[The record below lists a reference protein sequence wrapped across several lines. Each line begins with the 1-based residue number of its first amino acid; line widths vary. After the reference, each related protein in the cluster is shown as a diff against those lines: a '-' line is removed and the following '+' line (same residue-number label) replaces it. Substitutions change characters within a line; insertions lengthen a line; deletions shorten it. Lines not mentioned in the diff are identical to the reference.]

1 MLSRLRVLLVEDH
14 AFQRR
19 LGARMLEEI
28 GLVDHL
34 EAADGESA
42 LDVLQAQPEP
52 VDIALVDLDLPG
64 IDGVELIRAIAD
76 RRLARAVALVSAIDV
91 SVQHTIALM
100 TRAAGLRM
108 LGCIEK
114 PLTRDRLSDVLK
126 TYLEGEPVSAEA
138 LAEVFSAEMLS
149 LALGDGEVV
158 PWFQPQVEMR
168 NGRVIGV
175 EALARWRRAD
185 GRVLPA
191 SQFIA
196 MLEQNRRSAAL
207 ADHTLLVAAR
217 AWAAWKA
224 RGFDLKVSVNLC
236 AADLDEPQIA
246 DHYEAIVRQVGMPT
260 DRVVFE
266 VTESSVLGD
275 TVRGLGILAR
285 LRLKGFG
292 LSIDDFGT
300 GYSSLSQL
308 AQLPFTELKIDRS
321 FVSGVERMPKNKA
334 MIAATIDLAR
344 RLDLEVVAEG
354 VEREEEWQ
362 VLAELGC
369 HAAQGWLV
377 SEAVPPDDL
386 PPVIDRWQRPRA

>member
-19 LGARMLEEI
+19 LGGRMLEDV
-28 GLVDHL
+28 GLRDHL
-34 EAADGESA
+34 EAADGEAA
-42 LDVLQAQPEP
+42 LEVLQAQAEP
-52 VDIALVDLDLPG
+52 VDVALVDLDLPG
-64 IDGVELIRAIAD
+64 MDGVELIRAIAD

-114 PLTRDRLSDVLK
+114 PLTRERLSEVLK
-126 TYLEGEPVSAEA
+126 IYLDGEPTSPE
-138 LAEVFSAEMLS
+138 LLEEVLS
-149 LALGDGEVV
+149 VDVIGRALGDGEVM

-168 NGRVIGV
+168 NGRVVGV

-185 GRVLPA
+185 GSVLPA
-191 SQFIA
+191 SRFIA
-196 MLEQNRRSAAL
+196 QLERTRHSAAL
-207 ADHTLLVAAR
+207 AELTLAEAAR
-217 AWAAWKA
+217 AWARWKA
-224 RGFDLKVSVNLC
+224 RGLDLKVSVNLC

-246 DHYEAIVRQVGMPT
+246 DRYEGLVREAGMPT
-260 DRVVFE
+260 DRLVFE

-308 AQLPFTELKIDRS
+308 SQLPFTELKIDRS

-354 VEREEEWQ
+354 VERTEEWQ
-362 VLAELGC
+362 ILAELGC

-377 SEAVPPDDL
+377 SPAVPSDDL
-386 PPVIDRWQRPRA
+386 PPAVERWQTARG